1 MLRRMTH
8 LFYAPPVNGVAAS
21 GHVWVADAWQDRLRR
36 AGYPPERSQRSMPS
50 AVEIRQ
56 EEAADIL
63 AIRNVND
70 LAFGRTDEGAVVDRL
85 REACQGLISLVAVVG
100 DRVVGH
106 ILLSP
111 ARIEM
116 ESGVEVPGMGLAP
129 LAVLPEY
136 QGKGIGTQLVTA
148 GLGLVRQ
155 TPCPFVIVLG
165 HPGYYTRF
173 GFEPASRRGIR
184 CKWDVTDEAFM
195 ILVLD
200 ETAMGGVAGLALY
213 REELDSAT

>member
-1 MLRRMTH
+1 
-8 LFYAPPVNGVAAS
+8 
-21 GHVWVADAWQDRLRR
+21 
-36 AGYPPERSQRSMPS
+36 MPS